1 MEVRS
6 IARPDLAH
14 SRVMRAE
21 LPEVVSELRD
31 LLGASLTAYV
41 GSVKETRAVNQWAAG
56 ERTPS
61 AGVDQRLRLALQLAL
76 MISEA
81 DGPRVARS
89 WFMGMNPVLDDD
101 APARLLRE
109 GELEA
114 VGPQLVGAARA
125 FLAA

>member
-1 MEVRS
+1 MAVRS

-21 LPEVVSELRD
+21 LPEVVAELRD
-31 LLGASLTAYV
+31 LLGASLTAYL

-61 AGVDQRLRLALQLAL
+61 AGVDQRLRLAL
-76 MISEA
+76 MTSEA
-81 DGPRVARS
+81 DAPRVAQS
-89 WFMGMNPVLDDD
+89 WCMGMNPVLDDD

-109 GELEA
+109 GELES
-114 VGPQLVGAARA
+114 VGPQLVGA
-125 FLAA
+125 

>member
-1 MEVRS
+1 
-6 IARPDLAH
+6 
-14 SRVMRAE
+14 
-21 LPEVVSELRD
+21 
-31 LLGASLTAYV
+31 
-41 GSVKETRAVNQWAAG
+41 VNQWAAG
-56 ERTPS
+56 DRTPS
-61 AGVDQRLRLALQLAL
+61 AGVDQRLRLALQLTL

-81 DGPRVARS
+81 DGPRVAQS